1 MLEHDLRH
9 PHRSLGRSRS
19 LEGGWGHAEHLGTS
33 FSLEMWFLMCPVCLM
48 ASLGNTSPL
57 AEEYQFQARASS
69 SGKKSTGNSID
80 GCKGIRYGDKEGNN
94 TEYFW
99 RGSGSRQSTA
109 QVTTYTESP
118 RDSSPLAASWAHN
131 RPVAQRARLR
141 SRCVT
146 IRPRDCG
153 VVSLRP
159 AHIFPGSCHHNGSTH
174 PQPRGLSAL
183 PPSIPGDCY

>member
-1 MLEHDLRH
+1 MR
-9 PHRSLGRSRS
+9 
-19 LEGGWGHAEHLGTS
+19 
-33 FSLEMWFLMCPVCLM
+33 FLVCPGCLT
-48 ASLGNTSPL
+48 ASLGNTSSL
-57 AEEYQFQARASS
+57 AEEYQFQASASS
-69 SGKKSTGNSID
+69 SGKKSTGIDSID
-80 GCKGIRYGDKEGNN
+80 GCKGIRCGIRKDD

-141 SRCVT
+141 SRCIT
-146 IRPRDCG
+146 FRLRDCR
-153 VVSLRP
+153 VVSP
-159 AHIFPGSCHHNGSTH
+159 HTAHICPGYCHHSESTH

-183 PPSIPGDCY
+183 PPSIPGDY